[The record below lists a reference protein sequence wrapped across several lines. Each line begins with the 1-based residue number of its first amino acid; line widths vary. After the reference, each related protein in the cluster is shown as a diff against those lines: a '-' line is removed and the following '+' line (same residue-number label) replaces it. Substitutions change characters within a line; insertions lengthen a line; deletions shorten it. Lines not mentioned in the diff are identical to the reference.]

1 MNTVETNFR
10 SLSRSTAECQ
20 RHIERLQ
27 YVDST
32 TVQKE
37 ISELIR
43 FDMRNL
49 QQDVA
54 VNNSIFTLFFADIEP
69 LLLFFRK

>member
-54 VNNSIFTLFFADIEP
+54 VNNSNSHYFFCGY
-69 LLLFFRK
+69 